1 MRYTPE
7 QQQDNRQAILTA
19 ARKLFKEKGF
29 GGVGIDAI
37 AAAAGLTSGALY
49 SHFSSKQALFEA
61 ILEAELLDISRRW
74 LGKRAEGKPDWL
86 DQWITGYL
94 STGHQHNVAAG
105 CVLPSLSVDA
115 ARSGETAQRIY
126 EELLLEAIDELEK
139 IMPDSHGL
147 TSRERV
153 WGTLALLAGGIMLA
167 RATRSK
173 EVAVQILQ
181 ACRKMASRVNDAK
194 GK

>member
-7 QQQDNRQAILTA
+7 QQQANRHAILSA
-19 ARKLFKEKGF
+19 ATQLFKEKGF

-61 ILEAELLDISRRW
+61 ILEAELLDIACRW
-74 LGKRAEGKPDWL
+74 RDQREAGTSDWL
-86 DQWITGYL
+86 DQWIAGYL
-94 STGHQHNVAAG
+94 SPRHQQNVAAG

-115 ARSGETAQRIY
+115 ARSGATVLRIY

-139 IMPDSHGL
+139 SMPDSHGL

-167 RATRSK
+167 RATHSQ

-194 GK
+194 GT